1 MIRNATLALAAL
13 ALVASTSI
21 ASAALR
27 SPQVAVQTGSLQSYL
42 NGVGESINVLT
53 DQNAAQTWFSTVSGN
68 ATFTMMIELAG
79 NSASNIIGVYNGSAA
94 SPTLYPV
101 FPGAAQA
108 GWFALASFRT
118 GGLLTVNLYDS
129 SPIPVLQ
136 GTTSYTGVD
145 KTNFGFYLD
154 GPGGT
159 FYTQDYRN
167 PGGAVQA
174 LTYAGTNQNAG
185 CWWLCWEDVS
195 TDPGVIVK
203 TGSSDSDYDDAVL
216 FLESVNPTPSTTES
230 WGSLKRRYR

>member
-27 SPQVAVQTGSLQSYL
+27 SPQIAVQGGSLQGYL
-42 NGVGESINVLT
+42 NGVGQTINVLT
-53 DQNAAQTWFSTVSGN
+53 DQDAAQVWTSTVSGN
-68 ATFTMMIELAG
+68 STFTLQIELAG
-79 NSASNIIGVYNGSAA
+79 NAASNAIGVYNGAAA
-94 SPTLYPV
+94 SPTLYQV

-108 GWFALASFRT
+108 GWFAVASFRS
-118 GGLLTVNLYDS
+118 GGLLRVNLFDDTATLAGS
-129 SPIPVLQ
+129 
-136 GTTSYTGVD
+136 TSYTGVD
-145 KTNFGFYLD
+145 RDNFGFYLA

-167 PGGAVQA
+167 PGGSVQA
-174 LTYAGTNQNAG
+174 LTYGATGTSVG
-185 CWWLCWEDVS
+185 SWWLCWEDVS

-216 FLESVNPTPSTTES
+216 FLESVNPTPATTES